1 MMKGEASSSGTAGI
15 KNLSEWA
22 AQIAGRVDSF
32 MKQRA
37 IVALLMLYEGV
48 MLLVQSQDSTRAM
61 ATGIAVAIAL
71 AAGGILAEALA
82 KRGGGKKAVIPAVL
96 AAGLAV
102 YCLFQPDMFAGIL
115 RYLIAAS
122 VLMTGLLNLA
132 QAFGISKLRMQGNLA
147 EGEAAAPAAPGE
159 GGNIAGTIR
168 KTVKNEI
175 DKHIGPARILLGSL
189 GKSVAAVWI
198 TGFLMTALGIVLFF
212 RSVEGNTLLS
222 VVSGVLMIFTS
233 LADLVAAYRMKQ
245 ALKTGQPDRPDQ

>member
-1 MMKGEASSSGTAGI
+1 MKGEANSSGTAGI

-32 MKQRA
+32 MKQRT

-82 KRGGGKKAVIPAVL
+82 KRGGGKKAVLPAVL

-122 VLMTGLLNLA
+122 ILMTGLLNLA
-132 QAFGISKLRMQGNLA
+132 QAFGISRIRKSGNKA
-147 EGEAAAPAAPGE
+147 VDEENTSETHNENSGMAD
-159 GGNIAGTIR
+159 TIR
-168 KTVKNEI
+168 KTVEGEI
-175 DKHIGPARILLGSL
+175 DKRLKPSRTLFNRL
-189 GKSVAAVWI
+189 GKSTLSIGI
-198 TGFLMTALGIVLFF
+198 TGLLMTALGIYLFF
-212 RSVEGNTLLS
+212 NSIEGDQLLCMI
-222 VVSGVLMIFTS
+222 SGIIMIVTS
-233 LADLVAAYRMKQ
+233 IADLVAAYKMKQ
-245 ALKTGQPDRPDQ
+245 ALKTGETCHSD